1 MKHLQL
7 KQQTRSNPSIVTV
20 YGRLKSTRFI
30 EAPNGHRFLLSE
42 HRNDDQGVYMYWMLK
57 YAGCGMYE
65 VLKRLDPRYCEQA
78 LELHN
83 LSRDKLRNLSE
94 QIEQTEE

>member
-1 MKHLQL
+1 MKHLQRS
-7 KQQTRSNPSIVTV
+7 QQRRSNPSIITV
-20 YGRLKSTRFI
+20 YGKLISTRFI

-42 HRNDDQGVYMYWMLK
+42 HRNDDQGVYMYWMLR
-57 YAGCGMYE
+57 YAGSGMYE
-65 VLKRLDPRYCEQA
+65 VIKRLDPRYCEQA

-94 QIEQTEE
+94 KIAEQ

>member
-1 MKHLQL
+1 
-7 KQQTRSNPSIVTV
+7 
-20 YGRLKSTRFI
+20 
-30 EAPNGHRFLLSE
+30 
-42 HRNDDQGVYMYWMLK
+42 MYWMLK

-94 QIEQTEE
+94 QIEQTEK